1 MLIFVVTTYLS
12 LAKIM
17 QKPITIDTNLSLQ
30 DLLLSVEN
38 QINSYVTEICFVFDS
53 HKNLVLTKE
62 GELSF
67 ISFTETELALLKNT
81 YFTHNHPKNGFLSV
95 TDIEFAHTWNLEEMR
110 AVTNSEVYV
119 ITKPQ
124 DGWNEPQFFQ
134 ILKYEKEAIKKAYF
148 KDEITKEVANQRY
161 FEEVPKTILQ
171 KLGITFKNLKL

>member
-1 MLIFVVTTYLS
+1 MT
-12 LAKIM
+12 KI
-17 QKPITIDTNLSLQ
+17 ITIDINLSLQ
-30 DLLLSVEN
+30 DLLLNVES

-53 HKNLVLTKE
+53 QKNLVLSKE

-67 ISFTETELALLKNT
+67 ISFTEKELSLLKDT

-95 TDIEFAHTWNLEEMR
+95 TDIEFAHTWNLAEMR

-124 DGWNEPQFFQ
+124 GGWNEPQFFQ
-134 ILKYEKEAIKKAYF
+134 VLKHEKEPIKKAYF
-148 KDEITKEVANQRY
+148 EGEITKEVANQRY

>member
-1 MLIFVVTTYLS
+1 
-12 LAKIM
+12 M
-17 QKPITIDTNLSLQ
+17 QKSITIDTNLSLQ

-81 YFTHNHPKNGFLSV
+81 YFTHNHPKSGFLSV

-134 ILKYEKEAIKKAYF
+134 VLKYEKETIKKAYF

-171 KLGITFKNLKL
+171 KLGITFKNIKL